1 LKRETLPRFHA
12 AGFFGF
18 LHLAAQE
25 GQVRENNLLAEM
37 VILIVMLVSQM
48 RPYERKQLNCP
59 V

>member
-1 LKRETLPRFHA
+1 LKRETLPHGSV

-18 LHLAAQE
+18 LRLAAQE